1 MLSLNYTLEFGEFQI
16 RPSRLAVRTH
26 QGLLQIRMDTPQGLL
41 SLVGRISAFVA
52 GSDGQKHA
60 GGISRP
66 RQIQFTWVRAAFM
79 VTFRK
84 IYFNILHR

>member
-1 MLSLNYTLEFGEFQI
+1 MLSLNYTSEFSEFQI
-16 RPSRLAVRTH
+16 RPSRLAVHTH
-26 QGLLQIRMDTPQGLL
+26 KGLLQIRMDIVQGVL

-60 GGISRP
+60 GGILRP
-66 RQIQFTWVRAAFM
+66 RQIQFTSVRAAFM

-84 IYFNILHR
+84 IHSNILHR